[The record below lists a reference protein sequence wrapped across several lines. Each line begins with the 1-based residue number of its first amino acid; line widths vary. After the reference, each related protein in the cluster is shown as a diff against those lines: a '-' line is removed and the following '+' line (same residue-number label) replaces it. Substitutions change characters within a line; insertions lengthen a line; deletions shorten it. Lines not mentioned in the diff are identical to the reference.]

1 MLDINSLTP
10 EQILNDPLLNKG
22 TAFTDAERE
31 ALGLHG
37 LLPCHVSTLKEQV
50 QRRYD
55 NFKEKPSALAKY
67 SYLSSLQ
74 NRNEILF
81 YRLVY
86 EHVSEMLPLIY
97 TPTVG
102 DVSVLFSV
110 LYRKNRGV
118 YLSYPLKDKIESI
131 IDSLSRDVNV
141 IVVTD
146 GERVLGLGDVGIGGM
161 AISLGKLILYTL
173 FGGIHPSRALPIV
186 LDVGTNNETLL
197 KDPLYLG
204 WRHSRITGK
213 EYDAFVDTFVQAI
226 KRRFPKV
233 LLQWEDFAKPHAR
246 PLLERYRN
254 NICSFND
261 DIQGTAAVVLAA
273 ILSAIKV
280 SKQDL
285 KSQKIAILGGGSAGL
300 GIAHLIK
307 QAMCLEGC
315 SEAQACENFYI
326 IDVDG
331 LVHDKLFGLDPELAV
346 FARKQEDL
354 LSWNIPG
361 QRKNI
366 TLLDVVNN
374 AQPTILIGVCAQPN
388 MFTETIVKTMASYC
402 ERPVILPLSN
412 PTSRSEAQPKDL
424 IRWTEG
430 KAIIATGS
438 PFDPVIFND
447 MAYPIAQCNNVYIFP
462 GVGLGALVSQ
472 TPKIIDEMFIAAART
487 LSEHSPKLKDPS
499 ASLFP
504 ELQSLRKVSRAIA
517 LSLIRL
523 AQEKGLASSEEW
535 EKKVDETMWFPEYPN
550 Y

>member
-517 LSLIRL
+517 LSFIRL